1 MDSSVPSYPQA
12 NPLPRRR
19 NAGFAG
25 VGALL
30 FSALILL
37 GSVGAG
43 LCEDPSDPII
53 NLFLQKGFI
62 TESEAA
68 KARAEIASIRTNE
81 VSQMPRLP
89 QPKWGISQ
97 AIKNIELFGDVRLRY
112 EYRSVEDPAGGNIDL
127 QRFRYAARVGVR
139 GSLFDDFY
147 YGLRLDTSSNPR
159 SSWLTFGTSSSGT
172 PYNGPFGKSK
182 ADIAV
187 GQAYLGWH
195 GQDWLDLTLGKM
207 PNPLYTTPMV
217 WDPDLNPEGAAEH
230 LRYTV
235 GSADL
240 FATLGQFLYE
250 DINPYSASGGLGFNG
265 LTGQNGQDVFMLAWQ
280 GGMNYHITTNTT
292 VKVAPVLYKYVG
304 LRRSSINSPNV
315 TAPFFGDPYIGEGAY
330 LGPGTGTAAGYAGY
344 GIAGT
349 LPGFGSVDYPLNQVG
364 LNNLLVVEVPF
375 ELDFELWKLDASL
388 FGDAAYNLEGNDRAK
403 AAAAGYAYWLANQ
416 PTPPTIRPF
425 APQKNEDKAYQIGFA
440 IGSKKG
446 WLGRTRHPWE
456 LRTYWQHTEQYSL
469 DPNLIDSDVF
479 EGRENLEG
487 INVQL
492 TYGLTP
498 NFIASV
504 RYAYASRINDKLGTG
519 GSNQDIPQMNPIQD
533 FSLLQLDLSL
543 RF

>member
-1 MDSSVPSYPQA
+1 MFQKAGPFPKGCSS
-12 NPLPRRR
+12 
-19 NAGFAG
+19 GFAG
-25 VGALL
+25 LRPLLVGAV
-30 FSALILL
+30 ILL
-37 GSVGAG
+37 CAVRAG

-68 KARAEIASIRTNE
+68 KARAQIASIRTNE
-81 VSQMPRLP
+81 VNHIPLLPKPR
-89 QPKWGISQ
+89 WGVRQ

-139 GSLFDDFY
+139 GRLFDDFY

-159 SSWLTFGTSSSGT
+159 SSWITFGTASSGT

-187 GQAYLGWH
+187 SRAYLGWRR
-195 GQDWLDLTLGKM
+195 DNWLDLELGKM

-230 LRYTV
+230 LQYTV

-250 DINPYSASGGLGFNG
+250 DINPISASGGLGFNG
-265 LTGQNGQDVFMLAWQ
+265 LTGQNGEDVFMLAWQ
-280 GGMNYHITTNTT
+280 GGMNYHITTNTA

-304 LRRSSINSPNV
+304 LRRSSADSPNV

-344 GIAGT
+344 GTAST
-349 LPGFGSVDYPLNQVG
+349 LPGFGSIDYPLNQVG

-375 ELDFELWKLDASL
+375 EFDFKLWNLDASF

-403 AAAAGYAYWLANQ
+403 VAAAGYAYWLANQ
-416 PTPPTIRPF
+416 PTPPSIHPF

-446 WLGRTRHPWE
+446 WLGRVRHPWE
-456 LRTYWQHTEQYSL
+456 LKTYWQHTEQYAL

-498 NFIASV
+498 NFLASV

-519 GSNQDIPQMNPIQD
+519 GSNQDIPQMNPIQS